1 MEQEKNN
8 EITTLIQE
16 KLDLQHQI
24 DRYETIKDY
33 QGHMNQHQKIKHVL
47 KIKQENNELKK
58 QLTKMCNDMRKLSE
72 AQPWGPSN
80 KELKTWQMKAQKYK

>member
-1 MEQEKNN
+1 MKQLYSQMEQEKNN

-72 AQPWGPSN
+72 AQP
-80 KELKTWQMKAQKYK
+80 